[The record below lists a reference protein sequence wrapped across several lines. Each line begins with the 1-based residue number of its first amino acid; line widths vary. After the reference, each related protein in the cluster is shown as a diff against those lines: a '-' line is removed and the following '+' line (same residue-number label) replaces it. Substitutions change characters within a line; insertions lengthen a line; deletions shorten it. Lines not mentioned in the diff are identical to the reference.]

1 MSASTSGRLNL
12 ATIVSIAIPA
22 FALESVVHEVVGHT
36 LVAYA
41 TGVKVVLIT
50 STVLQFHDGTRLA
63 AGAGPVANL
72 FFGALA
78 FLLLRRFPRFSSARL
93 FLWLFAFSN
102 LLLGTGYILYSGV
115 LDRGD
120 SAIVVAGLQPA
131 WLYHLALIAF
141 GALGYRLSVRLA
153 ARDTLA
159 LIRNGSLLPDDVERI
174 VYPSCIAGAVLYV
187 VASIF
192 NPVSPSVILSDG
204 LPAAVG
210 VSFGLLLIPRIVR
223 ELAERLPSPSTGQPP
238 TLVSP
243 ASLPLSVAWLV
254 FGSVAAVL
262 FVILL
267 GHGIR
272 PG

>member
-1 MSASTSGRLNL
+1 MSTSASDRLNL
-12 ATIVSIAIPA
+12 ATIVAIALPA
-22 FALESVVHEVVGHT
+22 FALESVVHEVLGHT

-50 STVLQFHDGTRLA
+50 STVLQFRDGTRLA

-72 FFGALA
+72 LFGAIAL
-78 FLLLRRFPRFSSARL
+78 LLLRSFPRFSSARL
-93 FLWLFAFSN
+93 FVWLFAFAN
-102 LLLGTGYILYSGV
+102 LFLATGYILYSGV

-120 SAIVVAGLQPA
+120 SAIVIAGLQPA
-131 WLYHLALIAF
+131 WLYRLALIVF
-141 GALGYRLSVRLA
+141 GVLGYRLSVRLA

-159 LIRNGSLLPDDVERI
+159 LIRNGSLLPGDVERI
-174 VYPSCIAGAVLYV
+174 LYPSCIAGSLLYI

-192 NPVSPSVILSDG
+192 NPVSPSIILSDG
-204 LPAAVG
+204 LSEAIGISV
-210 VSFGLLLIPRIVR
+210 GLLLVLRVVR
-223 ELAERLPSPSTGQPP
+223 RLAQRPTSPIDNQPP
-238 TLVSP
+238 VAP
-243 ASLPLSVAWLV
+243 ASLPFSLAWLIL
-254 FGSVAAVL
+254 GSVAAVL